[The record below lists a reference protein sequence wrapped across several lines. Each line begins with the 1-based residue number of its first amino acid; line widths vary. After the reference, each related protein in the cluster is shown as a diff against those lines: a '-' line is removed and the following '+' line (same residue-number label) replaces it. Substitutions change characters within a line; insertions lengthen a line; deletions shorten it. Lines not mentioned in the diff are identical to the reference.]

1 MLRAVL
7 LLLFFLHL
15 TLSAIVYSQY
25 DVDTAHSRHW
35 KKRQLARRHAAFLR
49 ENSSPAQTLLDR
61 LGQNSRV
68 SPRPEAHEGAEAR
81 PGYGG
86 AAGSPQAL
94 RDGHRATAATAAGP
108 ARWDAG
114 LRAGRPAAAP
124 AAPRAPHTQR
134 PAGPR
139 RAGHATSLR
148 AKPASNATAARSC
161 RRAAGRPRGPEEG

>member
-108 ARWDAG
+108 G
-114 LRAGRPAAAP
+114 PVGRGSPGG
-124 AAPRAPHTQR
+124 
-134 PAGPR
+134 PAGSRPR
-139 RAGHATSLR
+139 GAAGPSHA
-148 AKPASNATAARSC
+148 
-161 RRAAGRPRGPEEG
+161 AAGRAAPGRTRYFTPGKAGFQRHRGKELPARRGPAPRP